1 MKLIKSI
8 RIAAER
14 IAIQLHDTSFYNIL
28 RSYGYEDNGKVEY
41 RHGKDFN
48 TFKYLT
54 FYASSKE
61 KRFAIVLID
70 NKDNKCNLDF
80 LFESKQPKR
89 VADWLAKN
97 KHIALCKIYN

>member
-48 TFKYLT
+48 AFKYLT

-61 KRFAIVLID
+61 KRFAIILID
-70 NKDNKCNLDF
+70 NKGNLNF
-80 LFESKQPKR
+80 IFESKQPKR
-89 VADWLAKN
+89 VADWLVKN
-97 KHIALCKIYN
+97 KHIALCKLYD